1 MNWRER
7 NENAT
12 HKRVGL
18 FCVASTLGLGFWR
31 LLFFK
36 MRNWGRLQRFYET
49 VQELR
54 LAKLL
59 VPVGDELTEELLA
72 AEVAA
77 TAAAAAAA
85 AAATFDP

>member
-1 MNWRER
+1 MKMRHTKELDFFVWHR
-7 NENAT
+7 
-12 HKRVGL
+12 H
-18 FCVASTLGLGFWR
+18 LGLGFWR